1 MEEYVER
8 KRCLFFGLPLSFTVY
23 TVKEDTI
30 NVKRGLL
37 KTVEDDVYMYKVQDV
52 KLTRTLFERIF
63 GLGTLICYSSDV
75 TDSKLEL
82 KHIKNSGLIKD
93 FIRKTSESE
102 RRKVRTM
109 HTMNLNAD
117 LDGDIDTLDMDE

>member
-1 MEEYVER
+1 M
-8 KRCLFFGLPLSFTVY
+8 
-23 TVKEDTI
+23 
-30 NVKRGLL
+30 
-37 KTVEDDVYMYKVQDV
+37 
-52 KLTRTLFERIF
+52 
-63 GLGTLICYSSDV
+63 
-75 TDSKLEL
+75 
-82 KHIKNSGLIKD
+82 IKD